1 MPYRITVERAQ
12 IDALMR
18 LLLDEGHMTPV
29 AVQQITNLLDVA
41 PDGDYV
47 YRWTRDDLDAISG
60 RELDDDEVA
69 KIAFAIDFSS
79 IPQALEEVIWA
90 CKNPA
95 NDQEEE

>member
-1 MPYRITVERAQ
+1 MAHRVIVERAQ
-12 IDALMR
+12 IEALMR
-18 LLLDEGHMTPV
+18 LLTDEGYMTPV
-29 AVQQITNLLDVA
+29 AGHQITNLLDVA

-47 YRWTRDDLDAISG
+47 YRWTREDLDAISG
-60 RELDDDEVA
+60 RELDDEEVA
-69 KIAFAIDFSS
+69 KIANAIDFSS